1 MPPTQKNLAKIHIA
15 KKDLKLAD
23 DAYRDALRNITG
35 KDSAAKLTDNQA
47 LRVLRYFESRG
58 WRPKA
63 QRSLPGLTLPRDGM
77 SRKIQA
83 LWITMHKA
91 GKVRN
96 SSDKALLAMV
106 KRVTGVERLEWC
118 TDIQKSAVIESLK
131 QWAKREGVDVG

>member
-1 MPPTQKNLAKIHIA
+1 MPNQKNLAKIHIA
-15 KKDLKLAD
+15 KKDLGLSD
-23 DAYRDALRNITG
+23 DAYRDVLRNVCG

-47 LRVLRYFESRG
+47 TRVLRYFESRG
-58 WRPKA
+58 WKPKA
-63 QRSLPGLTLPRDGM
+63 QRSLPGLTLPRDGQ

-106 KRVTGVERLEWC
+106 KRVTGVDRLEWC

>member
-1 MPPTQKNLAKIHIA
+1 MPTQKNLAKIHIA
-15 KKDLKLAD
+15 KKDLGLTE
-23 DAYRDALRNITG
+23 DAYRDVLRTQTG

-47 LRVLRYFESRG
+47 TRVLRYFESRG
-58 WRPKA
+58 WKPKA
-63 QRSLPGLTLPRDGM
+63 QRSLPGLTLPRDGQ

-106 KRVTGVERLEWC
+106 KRVTGVDTLEWC
-118 TDIQKSAVIESLK
+118 TDAQKSAVIEALK
-131 QWAKREGVDVG
+131 DWAKREGVDVG

>member
-1 MPPTQKNLAKIHIA
+1 MPNQKNLAKIHIA
-15 KKDLKLAD
+15 KKDLGLSD
-23 DAYRDALRNITG
+23 DAYRDVLRNVCG

-47 LRVLRYFESRG
+47 TRVLRYFESRG
-58 WRPKA
+58 WKPKA
-63 QRSLPGLTLPRDGM
+63 QRSLPGLTLPRDGQ

-106 KRVTGVERLEWC
+106 KRVTGVDRLEWC

-131 QWAKREGVDVG
+131 QWAKREGVDLG

>member
-1 MPPTQKNLAKIHIA
+1 MPNQKNLAKIHIA
-15 KKDLKLAD
+15 KKDLGLSD
-23 DAYRDALRNITG
+23 DAYRDVLRNVCG

-47 LRVLRYFESRG
+47 TRVLRYFESRG
-58 WRPKA
+58 WKPKA
-63 QRSLPGLTLPRDGM
+63 QRSLPGLTLPRDGQ

-106 KRVTGVERLEWC
+106 KRVTGVDRLEWC

-131 QWAKREGVDVG
+131 QWAKREGVNLG

>member
-1 MPPTQKNLAKIHIA
+1 MPNQKNLAKIHIA
-15 KKDLKLAD
+15 KKDLGLSD
-23 DAYRDALRNITG
+23 DAYRDVLRNVCG

-47 LRVLRYFESRG
+47 TRVLRYFESRG
-58 WRPKA
+58 WKPKA
-63 QRSLPGLTLPRDGM
+63 QRSLPGLTLPRDGQ

-106 KRVTGVERLEWC
+106 KRVTGVDRLEWC
-118 TDIQKSAVIESLK
+118 TDIQKSAVMESLK
-131 QWAKREGVDVG
+131 QWAKREGVNLG

>member
-1 MPPTQKNLAKIHIA
+1 MPTQKNLAKIHIA
-15 KKDLKLAD
+15 KKELQLSD
-23 DAYRDALRNITG
+23 DAYRDALRNVTG
-35 KDSAAKLTDNQA
+35 KESAAKLTDNQA
-47 LRVLRYFESRG
+47 TRVLRYFESRG
-58 WRPKA
+58 WKPKA
-63 QRSLPGLTLPRDGM
+63 QRSLPGLTLPRDGQ

-106 KRVTGVERLEWC
+106 KRVTGVDRLEWC